1 MPRPPFA
8 PADRRRSVRH
18 RVHGPVDFRIENW
31 HLRRGRILNLC
42 LEGCL
47 IEPQHAT
54 DCVPGDTLDL
64 RFEIQRIA
72 FRARA
77 TVRRVNEAGR
87 LGVEIAELSAR
98 NQARLQELVTEL
110 GKEQEFYGTP

>member
-1 MPRPPFA
+1 MPRPQS
-8 PADRRRSVRH
+8 DSTERRRSLRH

-42 LEGCL
+42 LDGCL

-77 TVRRVNEAGR
+77 TVRRVSTAGR
-87 LGVEIAELSAR
+87 LGVEIAELSTR
-98 NQARLQELVTEL
+98 NQAQLKELVAEL
-110 GKEQEFYGTP
+110 GEELEGER